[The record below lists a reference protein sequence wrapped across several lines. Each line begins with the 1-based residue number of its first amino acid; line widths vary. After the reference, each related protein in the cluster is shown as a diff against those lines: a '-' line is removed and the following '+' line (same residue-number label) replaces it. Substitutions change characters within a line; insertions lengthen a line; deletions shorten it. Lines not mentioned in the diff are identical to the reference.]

1 MLKTIRAKYKH
12 GLFEPLEEV
21 DLEED
26 SEVNITIDSHESMSE
41 EERRKRFH
49 SSAGKWKDI
58 VDEKILD
65 EIYEQRRLRTR
76 PDVKF

>member
-26 SEVNITIDSHESMSE
+26 SEVNITIDSHKSMSE
-41 EERRKRFH
+41 EERRKRFL

-76 PDVKF
+76 PEVKL

>member
-1 MLKTIRAKYKH
+1 MLRTIRAKYKH
-12 GLFEPLEEV
+12 GIFEPLEKI
-21 DLEED
+21 DLEEN
-26 SEVNITIDSHESMSE
+26 SEVNITIYSPESMSE

-49 SSAGKWKDI
+49 ASAGKWKDI

-76 PDVKF
+76 PEAKF